1 MPVQKELPVEGICQ
15 VKWINIEVVVGVFSG
30 SEGIAAAT
38 MLSQE
43 LQLTVK
49 TALPVALPNT
59 LLIQC

>member
-15 VKWINIEVVVGVFSG
+15 VKWINIEVVVGVLSG

>member
-38 MLSQE
+38 VLSQE

-49 TALPVALPNT
+49 TALSVALPNT